1 MNLWTTKEIAYLR
14 ENSHLGADAIA
25 KHLNRTPTA
34 VRLKARNMGVSLR
47 RPGSRRGLLLGQ
59 PRGTRWV
66 DLGPSTSS
74 SRLERLRD
82 DVLSGKVHLPALYE
96 RIKRQLDEPL
106 LALCPTCTARPV
118 ERPQTGLCAVC
129 HLRELARAHR
139 DEDELQTAQR
149 ELWRARQER
158 SRANRKQVES

>member
-1 MNLWTTKEIAYLR
+1 MWTTKEISYLR
-14 ENSHLGADAIA
+14 ENSHLGAEAIA
-25 KHLNRTPTA
+25 RHLHRTPTA
-34 VRLKARNMGVSLR
+34 IRLKARNLGVSLR

-59 PRGTRWV
+59 PRGTRWS
-66 DLGPSTSS
+66 DLGPSTASG
-74 SRLERLRD
+74 RLERLRS

-96 RIKRQLDEPL
+96 RIRRQMDESTV
-106 LALCPTCTARPV
+106 ALCPSCTARPV
-118 ERPQTGLCAVC
+118 EREQTGLCSVC

-158 SRANRKQVES
+158 SRANRKASEQ